1 MKIKLLSFLLVLGL
15 ASNVHAAEWTAFQS
29 VDLVDTVGSTQ
40 TTLIIPV
47 GNKWGS
53 PSCPNAAYVVLNG
66 TMASYK
72 EMLASLLTAKA
83 AGLKVRFFGD
93 CGTAPYF
100 TANKMRIQ

>member
-1 MKIKLLSFLLVLGL
+1 MKIKLLSIILILCF
-15 ASNVHAAEWTAFQS
+15 ASNVHAGEWTAFQS
-29 VDLVDTVGSTQ
+29 VDLVDTTGSSQ
-40 TTLIIPV
+40 QTLIIPV

-53 PSCPNAAYVVLNG
+53 ASCPNAAYVVLNG

-83 AGLKVRFFGD
+83 ADMKVRFFGD

-100 TANKMRIQ
+100 NATKMRIQ